1 MVLLLDDITAATG
14 KRFFVFIYDNSA
26 FSAAKNVRRDK
37 GKSGNIAF
45 PVRLSNIFFI
55 SKKKFFKR
63 EVFILKS
70 RPLL

>member
-37 GKSGNIAF
+37 GKSGNTAYF
-45 PVRLSNIFFI
+45 QFVFQIFF
-55 SKKKFFKR
+55 SYLRRNFSNEKFLF
-63 EVFILKS
+63 
-70 RPLL
+70 